1 MARDDYSPR
10 EVIELL
16 AGILS
21 DIKRGTPSPSLIH
34 DLSERTLA
42 EGKGGTRS
50 TRKSAVAKATF
61 RMPTVKKTRKVSRY
75 QKEFGKHL
83 KALKRKHPRTST
95 SILMKRAHRLT
106 KRELK

>member
-1 MARDDYSPR
+1 MAKDDYSPR

-16 AGILS
+16 VGILS

-42 EGKGGTRS
+42 EGRTPSRSGRKKVAAKG
-50 TRKSAVAKATF
+50 TF

-75 QKEFGKHL
+75 QKVFGKHL